1 MEKFEFFIIKNKDLF
16 NNEKIDK
23 NVWKNIY
30 KNFNNQNQNLN
41 KKTYLRIAASF
52 AIFVVITY
60 SIFYSIKQNTF
71 NNNYKEFREVR
82 KYYNSLITS
91 KYAEIEKISKNNPIL
106 IKEIEINFKILDSIY
121 YDLQK
126 DMKEK
131 ISNRVILEAM
141 IQNYQKKLYILDKIL
156 SQIKDNDE
164 SNLEENNNQKSYD
177 L

>member
-1 MEKFEFFIIKNKDLF
+1 MEKFEYFIIKNKDLF

-30 KNFNNQNQNLN
+30 KNFQNQNLK

-52 AIFVVITY
+52 AIFVVISY
-60 SIFYSIKQNTF
+60 FIFYSIKQNTF
-71 NNNYKEFREVR
+71 NNNYKEFREVK

-91 KYAEIEKISKNNPIL
+91 KYTEIEKISKNNPIL

-121 YDLQK
+121 YVLQK

>member
-1 MEKFEFFIIKNKDLF
+1 MEKFEYFIIKNKDLF

-30 KNFNNQNQNLN
+30 KNFNNQNLNLK

-52 AIFVVITY
+52 AIFVVISY
-60 SIFYSIKQNTF
+60 FIFYSIKQNTF

>member
-1 MEKFEFFIIKNKDLF
+1 MEKFEYFIIKNKDLF

-30 KNFNNQNQNLN
+30 KNFNNQNQNLK

-52 AIFVVITY
+52 AIFVVISY
-60 SIFYSIKQNTF
+60 FIFYSIKQNTF
-71 NNNYKEFREVR
+71 NNNYKEFKEVK

-91 KYAEIEKISKNNPIL
+91 KYTEIEKISKNNPIL

-121 YDLQK
+121 YVLQK